1 MERTESMMRKMI
13 LLAATA
19 AFVPGAAAAQE
30 IRPGVYRTPDERF
43 ENLPGF
49 DYAPHYED
57 IQGYRV
63 HYLDEGPAD
72 GQPILLLHGEPT
84 WSYLYRKMIPVLTAA
99 GYRSIVPDLIGF
111 GRSDKPASMDVHT
124 YEFHVDAIAELV
136 EKLDLRDVTFFGQDW
151 GGLIGLRV
159 VAENEERFARVV
171 ISNTGLRVG
180 TLSGPD
186 ALPEDNAFMQW
197 KRMNQGM
204 IDRGDIPTGAMVS
217 GNVGDP
223 SIAAA
228 YDAPFPDPSYKAGPL
243 IMPQRVPVFADDPA
257 NEANRRAWEVFSRW
271 EKPFLTAFSDGD
283 PITRGGEVVFQQ
295 RVPGANGQPHTTI
308 EGAGHFVQEQA
319 GEELARVIVEFIANN
334 PVDREQPARTPGF
347 ADSTLD
353 SYEVGVVPSPAA
365 FRGIVGRPD
374 ARFVMVNMLVYKD
387 MATGSEFEG
396 LTGAE
401 AYGLY
406 VAGLGEA
413 QAAIGSR
420 LIWAGQV
427 EAQIVGSSDP
437 VFETVA
443 LLEYA
448 SPSSFVGFASSP
460 GDAPRARGA
469 GLHGQWLVASTSLEE
484 GAPSTAT
491 ASPRDLPS
499 TQELVAATGLSSEQ
513 LGLLLEG
520 PAEVPVFIVELLR
533 FADGSGDTY
542 RPYREALEPAI
553 AAAAGSLVWRGALDS
568 QLLGAASPGFHELVV
583 TRYPNRA
590 AYLQVLSAGAVRAA
604 SHARV
609 DGLELHWI
617 YAVGEAQTGF
627 GSGFS

>member
-319 GEELARVIVEFIANN
+319 GEELARIIVEFIANN

-365 FRGIVGRPD
+365 FRGLVGRPD

-406 VAGLGEA
+406 VAGLSEA

-513 LGLLLEG
+513 LGRLLEG

-590 AYLQVLSAGAVRAA
+590 AYLQVLSDGAVRAA

-609 DGLELHWI
+609 DGLALHWI
-617 YAVGEAQTGF
+617 YTVGEAQTGF

>member
-1 MERTESMMRKMI
+1 MRKMMLI
-13 LLAATA
+13 LAAA
-19 AFVPGAAAAQE
+19 ALVPGTAAAQE
-30 IRPGVYRTPDERF
+30 IRPGVYRTPDARF
-43 ENLPGF
+43 ENLPGYDF
-49 DYAPHYED
+49 APHYED

-99 GYRSIVPDLIGF
+99 GYRTIVPDLIGF

-124 YEFHVDAIAELV
+124 YEFHVEAITDLV
-136 EKLDLRDVTFFGQDW
+136 EALNLRDATFFGQDW

-171 ISNTGLRVG
+171 ISNTGLRIG

-257 NEANRRAWEVFSRW
+257 NDANRRAWEVFSRW

-334 PVDREQPARTPGF
+334 PLGREQPAQTPGF
-347 ADSTLD
+347 ADSALD
-353 SYEVGVVPSPAA
+353 SYEVGVQPSPAA
-365 FRGIVGRPD
+365 FRGILGRPD

-387 MATGSEFEG
+387 MATGSAFEG
-396 LTGAE
+396 LTGAA

-406 VAGLGEA
+406 VSGLVDA
-413 QAAIGSR
+413 QAKIGSR
-420 LIWAGQV
+420 LIWSGEV

-437 VFETVA
+437 IFHTIA

-448 SPSSFVGFASSP
+448 SPTSFIGFASSP
-460 GDAPRARGA
+460 GEAPQARGA
-469 GLHGQWLVASTSLEE
+469 GLRGQWLVASTSLEE
-484 GAPSTAT
+484 DAPSTAT
-491 ASPRDLPS
+491 ASSRDLPS
-499 TQELVAATGLSSEQ
+499 TQDLVAATGLSPEQ
-513 LGLLLEG
+513 LERLLDG
-520 PAEVPVFIVELLR
+520 SAEAPVFIVELLR
-533 FADGSGDTY
+533 FADDSGDSY
-542 RPYREALEPAI
+542 GPYRDALEPAI
-553 AAAAGSLVWRGALDS
+553 AAATGSLVWRGAFDS
-568 QLLGAASPGFHELVV
+568 QLLGAASPGFHEVVV

-590 AYLQVLSAGAVRAA
+590 AYLQVLSDGAVRAV
-604 SHARV
+604 SHARI
-609 DGLELHWI
+609 DGLALHWI
-617 YAVGEAQTGF
+617 YAVGGSRTGF
-627 GSGFS
+627 GSWPS

>member
-460 GDAPRARGA
+460 GDAPQARGA

-513 LGLLLEG
+513 LGRLLEG

-590 AYLQVLSAGAVRAA
+590 AYLQVLSDGAVRAA

-609 DGLELHWI
+609 DGLALHWI
-617 YAVGEAQTGF
+617 YTVGEAQTGF